1 MLSGFFMPDTFYAG
15 PRVKRMADSL
25 SPGGQSR
32 AGQGLAGQS
41 ISHYRVIEKLGGGG
55 MGVVYK
61 AQDTRL
67 DRFVALKFL
76 PDELSQDPAALAR
89 FRREA
94 KAASA
99 LNHPN
104 ICTIH
109 DIGEENGRAF
119 IAMEY
124 LEGATLKHT
133 IAGRPL
139 ELDRLLNLAIEISDA
154 LDAAH
159 SQGIVHRDIKPANI
173 FVTKRGTAKILD
185 FGLAKVTER
194 KISGENDA
202 LITADM
208 DRDYLTSPGT
218 AVGTVAYMS
227 PEQVRGKE
235 LDGRS
240 DLFSFGAVLYEMAT
254 GALPFRGDT
263 TGVISEAILNRTPFS
278 AARLNA
284 EIPAELERIIGKA
297 LEKDRDLRYQ
307 NAAELRADLK
317 RLRRDTSGVATSIQ
331 SGSNQSGPN
340 QSGSNQSGLN
350 QFGSNQFGAV
360 TTAPGD
366 SSAGSSVRRSA
377 SLTPGLS
384 SVHPSGY
391 PSSSSVMAAPVSRD
405 KGIVIGLL
413 VIVLLAAAYGA
424 YHLYFN
430 HRGSASAA
438 TITKISNWNKP
449 MEGPS
454 LSPDGRTVAFTSP
467 IEGYDQVFV
476 MLTSGAEPLQLTK
489 DDGNKFALGFSPDGT
504 ELYFRR
510 TLGSNDI
517 WVIPTLGGPGKR
529 LASGGSLSP
538 SADGQSLFVL
548 KTDGS
553 IVRVPKSG
561 SGGEEVV
568 YSPTAADRKPLS
580 SGFGRLERITAYP
593 DGKSML
599 VSFLWDRVI
608 HFKRLDLSTQKME
621 DLGELSDASIDG
633 SWAIPGKSVYISRR
647 VNGIA
652 NIWEYTFRDHSL
664 RQVSFGPGPDEW
676 PMPDPGGRGLYFIN
690 GRFEGEL
697 TLYRPATRQFT
708 AIVSEDAE
716 QPTLSKDGKRLA
728 YITTGTNS
736 EGFRFIWASDLNGDH
751 RLKLAASTST
761 SLETL
766 AWSNDLSKFLYAE
779 ITGGKMNL
787 FTVDADGT
795 NVHQLPWSG
804 YPVGY
809 ATWEPGDKSIVLGG
823 VLNSKLEANW
833 RIFLDGRP
841 EVPLNQGCGMTVDIS
856 ADQKFMIGTVLWHE
870 HPAIYQYSVADKKC
884 TVLRPEIATY
894 MAYFSPDGKSFLYS
908 LAEHGETTI
917 YRQPWR
923 NGANVGAA
931 VAALKL
937 PFSLREDYGGNAFMF
952 SLDLAS
958 LVYARPGGYA
968 DLYLLAQK

>member
-1 MLSGFFMPDTFYAG
+1 MRQSKDWRFLRFGG
-15 PRVKRMADSL
+15 RMADSSSHASQSL
-25 SPGGQSR
+25 VGQSV
-32 AGQGLAGQS
+32 
-41 ISHYRVIEKLGGGG
+41 SHYRIIEKLGGGG

-133 IAGRPL
+133 IAGRPM
-139 ELDRLLNLAIEISDA
+139 ELDRLLGLAIEISDA
-154 LDAAH
+154 LDAAN

-194 KISGENDA
+194 TASGEADTLA
-202 LITADM
+202 TADI

-227 PEQVRGKE
+227 PEQVRGKD
-235 LDGRS
+235 LDARS

-263 TGVISEAILNRTPFS
+263 SGVICEAILNRMPVS
-278 AARLNA
+278 AARLNTDT
-284 EIPAELERIIGKA
+284 PAELERIIGKA

-317 RLRRDTSGVATSIQ
+317 RLRRDTSGAAAIQ
-331 SGSNQSGPN
+331 SGSDAIAS
-340 QSGSNQSGLN
+340 
-350 QFGSNQFGAV
+350 
-360 TTAPGD
+360 GD
-366 SSAGSSVRRSA
+366 SSARRNA
-377 SLTPGLS
+377 SIATSPS
-384 SVHPSGY
+384 SVHSASSG
-391 PSSSSVMAAPVSRD
+391 VMVAAASRD
-405 KGIVIGLL
+405 KSIVIALL
-413 VIVLLAAAYGA
+413 LILALGAGYGA
-424 YHLYFN
+424 YHFLLN
-430 HRGSASAA
+430 RGSSAPSAA
-438 TITKISNWNKP
+438 ITKISNWNRP
-449 MEGPS
+449 IQSPA
-454 LSPDGRTVAFTSP
+454 LSPDGRTLAFDSP

-476 MLTSGAEPLQLTK
+476 MLTSGGEPLQLTK
-489 DDGNKFALGFSPDGT
+489 DEGNKFVLGFSSDGT
-504 ELYFRR
+504 EIYFAR
-510 TLGSNDI
+510 TLGGNDI
-517 WVIPTLGGPGKR
+517 WVIPTLGGAGKR
-529 LASGGSLSP
+529 LTSGGSLST
-538 SADGQSLFVL
+538 SADGQSLFVF
-548 KTDGS
+548 KGEGS
-553 IVRVPKSG
+553 VVRIPKSG

-568 YSPTAADRKPLS
+568 YSPATADAERAAVAAS
-580 SGFGRLERITAYP
+580 FGTNVNLTTYP
-593 DGKSML
+593 DGKSL
-599 VSFLWDRVI
+599 LITSLSNNVT
-608 HFKRLDLSTQKME
+608 HFKRLNLSTHKME
-621 DLGELSDASIDG
+621 DVGDLSDTAAEN
-633 SWAIPGKSVYISRR
+633 SWAVPGKSVYVSRL
-647 VNGIA
+647 VNGIR
-652 NIWEYTFRDHSL
+652 NIWEYTLEDHSL
-664 RQVSFGPGPDEW
+664 RQVSFGPGPDHW

-697 TLYRPATRQFT
+697 TLYRRSTKQFT
-708 AIVSEDAE
+708 DIVSEDAS
-716 QPTLSKDGKRLA
+716 QPTLSRDGKRLA
-728 YITTGTNS
+728 YITSATTS
-736 EGFRFIWASDLNGDH
+736 EGERFFIWASDLNGDH
-751 RLKLAASTST
+751 RLKLATST
-761 SLETL
+761 SQGLETL
-766 AWSNDLSKFLYAE
+766 AWSTDESKFLYAE
-779 ITGGKMNL
+779 ATSGSMKL

-795 NVHQLPWSG
+795 NVRELPWSG
-804 YPVGY
+804 HLVGF

-823 VLNSKLEANW
+823 ILSRKQEANW

-841 EVPLNQGCGMTVDIS
+841 EVPLYQGCGMTVDVS
-856 ADQKFMIGTVLWHE
+856 ADGKFMIGTVLWHE

-894 MAYFSPDGKSFLYS
+894 LAYFAPDGRSFLYS

-923 NGANVGAA
+923 NGANVGGA
-931 VAALKL
+931 VPALKL
-937 PFSLREDYGGNAFMF
+937 PFSLREDYGGNAFTV

-968 DLYLLAQK
+968 DLYLLSQK